1 VKAIWAP
8 GTASGN
14 ANTVDLSKGTMLED
28 LSEPEVVR
36 DIGLKKEFRD
46 VIVKGLSRVITG
58 PGVTSDF
65 YHKTT
70 GENLFRSY
78 PYERLPIAGKTGTAQ
93 GAFNLPWND
102 SSAFA
107 AFSKTKTQPYTA
119 VAYVE
124 KAGFGSRAA
133 APIVKCIFLV
143 FAGRNPTTRALPSDP
158 LDPTGFAVAEPQRL
172 RRPACLGGAGS
183 SVRD

>member
-1 VKAIWAP
+1 MNIADMARRDAQRFNSNTETGFAQEVTFTAAP
-8 GTASGN
+8 NSPPVTA
-14 ANTVDLSKGTMLED
+14 TVGC
-28 LSEPEVVR
+28 
-36 DIGLKKEFRD
+36 
-46 VIVKGLSRVITG
+46 
-58 PGVTSDF
+58 
-65 YHKTT
+65 TT
-70 GENLFRSY
+70 TRHSLAVSQQGA
-78 PYERLPIAGKTGTAQ
+78 PYKIAGKTGTAQ

-107 AFSKTKTQPYTA
+107 AFSKSKAQPYTA

-143 FAGRNPTTRALPSDP
+143 LAGRNIATRAVPSDP

-172 RRPACLGGAGS
+172 RRPGCLGGAGS